1 MRFSHRVIYTT
12 SMEKCRVIG
21 LHSGTSMDALDVAA
35 AEMRLHGDEI
45 ELEPLGHDE
54 LAYPERLREEL
65 ADPSRSREAGPETW
79 CRIDTGLG
87 RALADAARHG
97 IAELANGRAD
107 LVASLGQ
114 TAYHLVDE
122 GRALGTLQ
130 LGQPAWIA
138 ERTGLPVVSDLRSR
152 DVAAG
157 GQGAPLAAL
166 FDTLWLRG
174 LRRNLPGGT
183 GREAPSEATTLNIGG
198 IANITVDGRHGVLAY
213 DTGPGNALID
223 AAAAM
228 VTSERAGDV
237 DGALAK
243 AGRVRD
249 DLLEVLLDDEYY
261 SADPPKSTGKERF
274 NVEYL
279 RTRLTGLPPIGG
291 EDLLATVTALTARTV
306 AEECAKHAS
315 RLVIASGGGTSN
327 PALLTALRTELTHHD
342 IELRT
347 SDRHGVPPEGKE
359 SYLTAVLGFLAVHGI
374 AGNHPSATGAA
385 GPRVLG
391 SITPGHEPLRLPDPA
406 EAPVNALRVL
416 PRGNVLAEKD
426 QEPACAPSTSR

>member
-1 MRFSHRVIYTT
+1 MA
-12 SMEKCRVIG
+12 KCRVIG

-35 AEMRLHGDEI
+35 AELRLHGDEI

-54 LAYPERLREEL
+54 LPYPERLRAEL

-107 LVASLGQ
+107 LVVSLGQ
-114 TAYHLVDE
+114 TAHHLVDDR
-122 GRALGTLQ
+122 GRARGTLQ

-138 ERTGLPVVSDLRSR
+138 EETGLPVVSDLRSR
-152 DVAAG
+152 DIAAG

-166 FDTLWLRG
+166 FDALWLRG
-174 LRRNLPGGT
+174 LHRDPPDASGT
-183 GREAPSEATTLNIGG
+183 EREAPSTATTLNIGG
-198 IANITVDGRHGVLAY
+198 IANITVDGPRGVLAY

-228 VTSERAGDV
+228 VTDERTSDV
-237 DGALAK
+237 DGELAA

-249 DLLEVLLDDEYY
+249 DLLGALLADEYY
-261 SADPPKSTGKERF
+261 STPPPKSTGKERF
-274 NVEYL
+274 NAEYL
-279 RTRLTGLPPIGG
+279 RTRLSVLPPIDGQ
-291 EDLLATVTALTARTV
+291 DLLATVTALTARTV
-306 AEECAKHAS
+306 AQECAGHAS
-315 RLVIASGGGTSN
+315 RFVIASGGGIAN
-327 PALLTALRTELTHHD
+327 PVLLDALRTELAHRD
-342 IELRT
+342 VELRT
-347 SDRHGVPPEGKE
+347 SEHHGIPSGGKE
-359 SYLTAVLGFLAVHGI
+359 AYLTAVLGFLAVHGV
-374 AGNHPSATGAA
+374 AGNHPAATGAA

-391 SITPGHEPLRLPDPA
+391 SITPGHEPLRLPAPA
-406 EAPVNALRVL
+406 DAPVNALRVL
-416 PRGNVLAEKD
+416 PRENVLAEKD